1 MPREAK
7 RLRSSTRTRTPKPDF
22 SRHALAPLLV
32 AVAFVL
38 AGCGGAT
45 TSREGADLTRGKELF
60 TAKCGG
66 CHTLA
71 DAGTRSEIGP
81 DLDNAFG
88 YAREQTFDES
98 TIFEV
103 TLEQMRIPAPPMPDF
118 DEEGSKNRLQEDQL
132 VAVAAYVARC
142 AGTQIA
148 AEAEGTGCAGA
159 TAGGGEAAGG
169 TPEEQGKALFTS
181 SGCAGCHVLADAGA
195 SGETG
200 PNLDDAKPSL
210 REASEQIAN
219 GGGGMPAYKD
229 QLSEKQIE
237 ALAKYVSS
245 VAGK

>member
-1 MPREAK
+1 M
-7 RLRSSTRTRTPKPDF
+7 
-22 SRHALAPLLV
+22 LV

-45 TSREGADLTRGKELF
+45 TSREGADLSRGKELF

-71 DAGTRSEIGP
+71 DAGTRSDIGP

-118 DEEGSKNRLQEDQL
+118 DEEGSKNRLNEDQL
-132 VAVAAYVARC
+132 VDVAAYVARC
-142 AGTQIA
+142 AGTEIA
-148 AEAEGTGCAGA
+148 AEVEGTGCTGAAAGG
-159 TAGGGEAAGG
+159 GGGEAGGG
-169 TPEEQGKALFTS
+169 TPEEQGKSLFTS
-181 SGCAGCHVLADAGA
+181 SGCAGCHTLADAGA
-195 SGETG
+195 SGETA

-210 REASEQIAN
+210 REASEQITN